1 MKKFYFVAALAIL
14 ATLYGC
20 TKAEEESCAVVAKSE
35 LSIGLPIGISRT
47 AMNDEGE
54 ASWVEGDTFLL
65 WAENA
70 TGGFNMNGAE
80 FQMMYYWHSTQSAVF
95 TSTTNK
101 LVEGDYTYY
110 AVSPK
115 PESVSNRIVT
125 YTLPVEQQGNTVNGA
140 YDFMVATPTTT
151 AALSTEK
158 INDLSLDF
166 SHKTHL
172 LKLVIPKNGNPLA
185 DPVSRVVFTFPNVI
199 TGKISIDATK
209 IDANPTINSGSK
221 QLIVNIPEGFEEGE
235 IAWARILPANISGNV
250 SYYAVSTKGERTFE
264 RTFRMSKECL
274 AGHITPLSL
283 TIPEPIPPTVLR
295 FSVGKNNLGEAVQ
308 KITILDYNRSVL
320 KTFTPNSENI
330 YDIEQYGLYE
340 DGIFSSYA
348 GKTFIMQFES
358 QHAIVEQ
365 RINIPSEIAKYEV
378 NALPT
383 VDVPYLLFEDF
394 TSIQKNFDWDDE
406 RVDSSM
412 EAKGYLL
419 DDHMSVKGWNAARVK
434 GVSGQSVRIN
444 ARCQSTVGYT
454 HANGRLDTPNIS
466 CLKPGAN
473 VKVKLMFDSGC
484 YINSDYGTDNG
495 VTFFMVGTH
504 TQPISN
510 ALNGADETTALVW
523 EVIDDKSNIS
533 KLYDSV
539 AFTSGYLNGTYGGN
553 SFGDTFPTHTVSI
566 DNCTN
571 STRISWSVGTTKKS
585 SEAKNAHYYIY
596 IDNIKVSIAQ

>member
-35 LSIGLPIGISRT
+35 LSIGLPIGINRT

-54 ASWVEGDTFLL
+54 ASGVEGDTFLL

-348 GKTFIMQFES
+348 GKTFTMQFES

-394 TSIQKNFDWDDE
+394 SQSKTSVHDDNYTGSG
-406 RVDSSM
+406 DSDRNLT
-412 EAKGYLL
+412 GYSL
-419 DDHMSVKGWNAARVK
+419 DSYMTISGWNAARYNLNA
-434 GVSGQSVRIN
+434 GNSIRIN
-444 ARCQSTVGYT
+444 VRYQSGAWVPER
-454 HANGRLDTPNIS
+454 ASGRLDTPALS
-466 CLKPGAN
+466 ALKPGAT
-473 VKVKLMFDSGC
+473 VKLNVSFDTAFYIPSGFN
-484 YINSDYGTDNG
+484 YDDSSSNDKAYFIL
-495 VTFFMVGTH
+495 GTH
-504 TQPISN
+504 TSQSAAIDSV
-510 ALNGADETTALVW
+510 LQGDINGACS
-523 EVIDDKSNIS
+523 VIHTSNTFAS
-533 KLYDSV
+533 TLS
-539 AFTSGYLNGTYGGN
+539 SN
-553 SFGDTFPTHTVSI
+553 SFGAQMPTRSVTI
-566 DNCTN
+566 PAATA
-571 STRISWSVGTTKKS
+571 STRIVWFACTHRNDSRI
-585 SEAKNAHYYIY
+585 AANCCYYMY

>member
-221 QLIVNIPEGFEEGE
+221 QLIVNITEGFEEGE

-320 KTFTPNSENI
+320 KTFTPNSENN

-348 GKTFIMQFES
+348 GKTFTMQFES

-394 TSIQKNFDWDDE
+394 TQSRTSVHDDNYNGSG
-406 RVDSSM
+406 DSDRNLT
-412 EAKGYLL
+412 GYSL
-419 DDHMSVKGWNAARVK
+419 DSYMTISGWNAARYNLNA
-434 GVSGQSVRIN
+434 GNSIRIN
-444 ARCQSTVGYT
+444 VRYQSGAWVPER
-454 HANGRLDTPNIS
+454 ASGRLDTPALS
-466 CLKPGAN
+466 ALKPGAT
-473 VKVKLMFDSGC
+473 VKLNVSFDTAFYIPSG
-484 YINSDYGTDNG
+484 YNYDDSSSNDKAYFIL
-495 VTFFMVGTH
+495 GTH
-504 TQPISN
+504 TSQSASIDSV
-510 ALNGADETTALVW
+510 LQGDINGACS
-523 EVIDDKSNIS
+523 VIHTSNTFAS
-533 KLYDSV
+533 TLS
-539 AFTSGYLNGTYGGN
+539 SN
-553 SFGDTFPTHTVSI
+553 SFGAQMPTRSVTI
-566 DNCTN
+566 PAATA
-571 STRISWSVGTTKKS
+571 STRIVWFACTHRNDSHI
-585 SEAKNAHYYIY
+585 AANCCYYMY

>member
-35 LSIGLPIGISRT
+35 LSIGLPIGINRT

-348 GKTFIMQFES
+348 GKTFTMQFES

-394 TSIQKNFDWDDE
+394 SQSKTSVHDDNYTGSG
-406 RVDSSM
+406 DSDRNLT
-412 EAKGYLL
+412 GYSL
-419 DDHMSVKGWNAARVK
+419 DSYMTISGWNAARYNLNA
-434 GVSGQSVRIN
+434 GNSIRIN
-444 ARCQSTVGYT
+444 VRYQSGAWVPER
-454 HANGRLDTPNIS
+454 ASGRLDTPALS
-466 CLKPGAN
+466 ALKPGAT
-473 VKVKLMFDSGC
+473 VKLNVSFDTAFYIPSGFN
-484 YINSDYGTDNG
+484 YDDSSSNDKAYFIL
-495 VTFFMVGTH
+495 GTH
-504 TQPISN
+504 TSQSAAIDSV
-510 ALNGADETTALVW
+510 LQGDINGACS
-523 EVIDDKSNIS
+523 VIHTSNTFAS
-533 KLYDSV
+533 TLS
-539 AFTSGYLNGTYGGN
+539 SN
-553 SFGDTFPTHTVSI
+553 SFGAQMPTRSVTI
-566 DNCTN
+566 PAATA
-571 STRISWSVGTTKKS
+571 STRIVWFACTHRNDSRI
-585 SEAKNAHYYIY
+585 AANCCYYMY